1 MVRCL
6 ATLALRQP
14 CRVQAQ
20 NSCGLGS
27 SPLHT
32 VGVSLRFE
40 PVGHQSGKKLLQQFV
55 AETNYERKFFFV
67 GALMEKMLLKIP
79 LPSNTF
85 RHQKFFEVRVWFCA
99 LGVFSTTASTPSACR
114 ISGSRSFQSVTGVFG
129 RFLFELVCFGH
140 ALAGSASR
148 CGIFG
153 YRCTQWS
160 ADYSVLGRLGRYAVY
175 VVTN

>member
-99 LGVFSTTASTPSACR
+99 LGVFFHHGVDTERLQNFGQQVVS
-114 ISGSRSFQSVTGVFG
+114 ISDWCVRTLPLRVSLLR
-129 RFLFELVCFGH
+129 
-140 ALAGSASR
+140 A
-148 CGIFG
+148 
-153 YRCTQWS
+153 
-160 ADYSVLGRLGRYAVY
+160 RLGWFSVALWHFWLQVY
-175 VVTN
+175 TMVCGL